1 MDDREGYWTMEKI
14 KWDPSFGVNILD
26 VDENLKKIIELI
38 NKIIDQKKSKKC
50 DEEQLMETFADL
62 TDFVRNYFPCEENY
76 LTRYRYP
83 EARQHMK
90 EHKKFVK
97 KINAFRRWFAE
108 DPANLSEDV
117 IKYLIEWITTHIRE
131 FDMKFGPFIRIQ
143 LYLEEYGPGNKARRF

>member
-1 MDDREGYWTMEKI
+1 MEKI

-26 VDENLKKIIELI
+26 VDDNLKKIIELI

-50 DEEQLMETFADL
+50 DDEQLIETFADL
-62 TDFVRNYFPCEENY
+62 TEVVRNYFPTEENY

-97 KINAFRRWFAE
+97 KKLFDKEEVSQIIQESNNFADKNGWTKTRHKNYPTIDNE
-108 DPANLSEDV
+108 
-117 IKYLIEWITTHIRE
+117 ITQSWNIYSIIY
-131 FDMKFGPFIRIQ
+131 KKI
-143 LYLEEYGPGNKARRF
+143 YRFF